1 MATQRREE
9 SERWFKRQRTGIRK
23 EGGDEFKAS
32 PTRGRLKEKVL
43 LCANEWN
50 ERKADF
56 YQDSQ
61 RSEQSD

>member
-32 PTRGRLKEKVL
+32 PTRGRVEEKVL
-43 LCANEWN
+43 LCANDWN
-50 ERKADF
+50 ERKVNLCKDGERSKQ
-56 YQDSQ
+56 QD
-61 RSEQSD
+61 